1 MKHAELYRP
10 KRARRSARA
19 RRQEIEAALAAAD
32 RASAALVISHGHCLD
47 GVGSAIMALRHFGT
61 DGAGVVYV
69 QPSEMANVLDLA
81 GALDSRGRRLVI
93 ADLSVDRD
101 QYDRVVAACGV
112 LAARGWQIEWRDHHE
127 KQWEGLDL
135 DRIRPHLHALEVNE
149 DATESGASLMQQ
161 ALCPRDAFARRL
173 AETIRDR
180 DLWWNKTRDSETLEF
195 AITWLGDDEFT
206 KHMLART
213 GRAPVVDAEIQYAAD
228 RQRALIEEHT
238 RVLLDDALYFDTRRG
253 DRVGV
258 VYGWLPKNV
267 GLHRLLRK
275 ARVRVAINVRPN
287 GKASLRSRK
296 DAPISH
302 LVARRFSGGGHPNA
316 SGADLRLRGLAYEW
330 YVLRHGRVKRTFD
343 IAQAAVEELEG
354 LDAK

>member
-10 KRARRSARA
+10 KRVRRSARA
-19 RRQEIEAALAAAD
+19 RRQELEEVIHAAD
-32 RASAALVISHGHCLD
+32 HATEAVVVSHGHCLD
-47 GVGSAIMALRHFGT
+47 GVGSAIMALRRFGD

-69 QPSEMANVLDLA
+69 QPSEVAVTLEHVA
-81 GALDSRGRRLVI
+81 GLPARGRRLLI
-93 ADLSVDRD
+93 ADLSVDPD
-101 QYDRVVAACGV
+101 QYDRIVTAVARVAA
-112 LAARGWQIEWRDHHE
+112 AGWTVEWRDHHH

-135 DRIRPHLHALEVNE
+135 LRLKSHVKVLQVND

-180 DLWWNKTRDSETLEF
+180 DLWWNKTPDSETLEF
-195 AITWLGDDEFT
+195 AITWLGDDAFT
-206 KHMLART
+206 RHMLARK
-213 GRAPVVDAEIQYAAD
+213 GRAPVVDADIQYAAD
-228 RQRALIEEHT
+228 RQRALIEAHT
-238 RVLLDDALYFDTRRG
+238 KVLLDDALYFDTKRG

-267 GLHRLLRK
+267 GLHRLLRR

-316 SGADLRLRGLAYEW
+316 SGADLGLKGLAYEW
-330 YVLRHGRVKRTFD
+330 YVLRHGRVKRTYE

-354 LDAK
+354 MERR